1 MSSIFWP
8 RPKDTI
14 SAFLKA
20 RGINKP
26 YFLCVGARYGYKN
39 YGIFWDGIK
48 LLPKS
53 VRDKYMVV
61 LVGDPEPFSYMDTMN
76 LKVRFSC
83 VHVHTRELIC
93 VSCKNGFMPLSLGQS
108 RLSIAS

>member
-14 SAFLKA
+14 RAFLKA
-20 RGINKP
+20 RGIHKP

-61 LVGDPEPFSYMDTMN
+61 LVGEPESFSYMDTMN
-76 LKVRFSC
+76 LKVC
-83 VHVHTRELIC
+83 
-93 VSCKNGFMPLSLGQS
+93 SLLES
-108 RLSIAS
+108 TCARSIFVYFFPSLCRSEWKDSKEA

>member
-14 SAFLKA
+14 RAFLKA
-20 RGINKP
+20 RGIHKP

-61 LVGDPEPFSYMDTMN
+61 LVGEPESFSYMDTMN
-76 LKVRFSC
+76 LKVC
-83 VHVHTRELIC
+83 
-93 VSCKNGFMPLSLGQS
+93 SLLES
-108 RLSIAS
+108 TCAPSVFV